1 MARTG
6 QGSSRFRSCR
16 IHRDIIAGASEGGSP
31 RRELQ
36 TRDLVATMC
45 PPLTRLQ
52 GYSWG
57 SLAAVH
63 ASPSD
68 QGLTSTLIIAPALT
82 PFRLLSLLH
91 RPFTTAL
98 AALLP
103 TEQPE
108 SAGPGT
114 ESALQRSA
122 CERVWMI
129 YGTEDQFSGV
139 GAFRAVVSDLQGRG
153 LRGWE
158 IEGGDHFFRGE
169 SGEELQRGIR
179 AWLER

>member
-1 MARTG
+1 
-6 QGSSRFRSCR
+6 
-16 IHRDIIAGASEGGSP
+16 
-31 RRELQ
+31 
-36 TRDLVATMC
+36 MC
-45 PPLTRLQ
+45 PLTRLQ

-63 ASPSD
+63 ASPPD
-68 QGLTSTLIIAPALT
+68 QGFSSTLVIAPALT
-82 PFRLLSLLH
+82 PFRLLALLH
-91 RPFTTAL
+91 RSFTTAL

-103 TEQPE
+103 TEPPE
-108 SAGPGT
+108 SARHGT
-114 ESALQRSA
+114 ESALQPSA
-122 CERVWMI
+122 RERVWMI

-179 AWLER
+179 AWLGR